1 MPEILYP
8 SQTPPEKLLLLPAEG
23 YVQRQEKMSSQ
34 DLAYLQKEVQEQWKP
49 AAAIVLVL
57 AIVITVMQLSQNEE
71 LIIPQI
77 IMALFGTLVIIAA
90 FSKHYKLQRDLRE
103 GKKECTLGLVQH
115 KRLYRGHSKNA
126 PTQYYVQFPNGK
138 EITVG
143 ESASAQLQPGD
154 IVCVEKAPH
163 SLKVLRTLIQKAE
176 GDLAKPE
183 KASDKASLSTALGT
197 STSIF
202 SREEEI
208 VAKRLLRKIGLHQ
221 AMSIGKTW
229 LFFSIFIFP
238 FYVTFFFATG
248 DLEDVGLLWQNTK
261 PWAVAYWVAALGLL
275 YFLIQKSLKK
285 LKEDIRHGEKN
296 QRFIVFA
303 DKQKAAGNISI
314 KALLI
319 PSPQSSGK
327 SKMLFLIDQEG
338 QYYELQDASLF
349 EQIQVGKAYQLTYL
363 PESRHWLSLR
373 EASGQELYSF

>member
-8 SQTPPEKLLLLPAEG
+8 SQTPPEKLLVLPTEG
-23 YVQRQEKMSSQ
+23 YMQRQEKMSSQ

-57 AIVITVMQLSQNEE
+57 AIVITVMQLSDNEE

-77 IMALFGTLVIIAA
+77 IMGAFAILVIFAV
-90 FSKHYKLQRDLRE
+90 FSNHYKLQRDLRE

-115 KRLYRGHSKNA
+115 KRLYHGHGKNA
-126 PTQYYVQFPNGK
+126 RTQYYVQFPNGK
-138 EITVG
+138 EIIVG
-143 ESASAQLQPGD
+143 ESVFAQLQPGD
-154 IVCVEKAPH
+154 IVCVEKAMH
-163 SLKVLRTLIQKAE
+163 SLRVLRTLVQKAE
-176 GDLAKPE
+176 GDVANPE
-183 KASDKASLSTALGT
+183 NSSDKASLSTALGT

-202 SREEEI
+202 SREEE
-208 VAKRLLRKIGLHQ
+208 VAAKRLLQKIGLHR
-221 AMSIGKTW
+221 AISIGKTW

-238 FYVTFFFATG
+238 FYVTFFFAIG

-261 PWAVAYWVAALGLL
+261 PWALAYWVAALGLL
-275 YFLIQKSLKK
+275 YFLVQKSLKTI
-285 LKEDIRHGEKN
+285 KEDLRRGEKN

-303 DKQKAAGNISI
+303 DKQKATGNISI
-314 KALLI
+314 KAILI

-327 SKMLFLIDQEG
+327 SKMLFVIDQEG
-338 QYYELQDASLF
+338 QHYELQDASLF

>member
-8 SQTPPEKLLLLPAEG
+8 SQTPLEKPLTLPAEG

-90 FSKHYKLQRDLRE
+90 FSNHYKLQRDLRE

-115 KRLYRGHSKNA
+115 KRL
-126 PTQYYVQFPNGK
+126 
-138 EITVG
+138 
-143 ESASAQLQPGD
+143 
-154 IVCVEKAPH
+154 
-163 SLKVLRTLIQKAE
+163 
-176 GDLAKPE
+176 
-183 KASDKASLSTALGT
+183 
-197 STSIF
+197 
-202 SREEEI
+202 
-208 VAKRLLRKIGLHQ
+208 LRKIGLRQ
-221 AMSIGKTW
+221 TISIGKTW
-229 LFFSIFIFP
+229 LFFSIFISP
-238 FYVTFFFATG
+238 FYTAAFFVAG

-261 PWAVAYWVAALGLL
+261 PWVGIYWIAALGLL
-275 YFLIQKSLKK
+275 YFLIQKSLKTI
-285 LKEDIRHGEKN
+285 KEDLRHGEKN
-296 QRFIVFA
+296 QRFIVFS
-303 DKQKAAGNISI
+303 DKQKAAGNLSI

-327 SKMLFLIDQEG
+327 SKMLFVIDQDG
-338 QYYELQDASLF
+338 QHYELQDASLF

-363 PESRHWLSLR
+363 PESRHWISLR